1 MTSYVDNGT
10 DNPNAKRRKLEVPSY
25 VALTTHPTNQ
35 SEEVKLNWGAK
46 SPKERRP
53 VIGQQQGAVPRNTI
67 GAHGGSYSIYKALA
81 VATGSLDPHYIPN
94 LHNTEPPFEIPPNP
108 SWYGDDTYKTIMSMD
123 PWGHIIKDA
132 FADELKKGIDIRPTI
147 AVTKAHIDVP
157 EIIDFVRKGEMKP
170 DGEILHEN
178 GKISV
183 GKAAI
188 DPVWYLPG
196 LAKRF
201 GVTVAELRQHLFQHT
216 NGMFPELLTRT
227 DLDVFLPPV
236 GGMTA
241 YVFGDV
247 EAIADPDRKVAVR
260 VHDECN
266 GSDVFG
272 SDICTCRPYLVHGIE
287 MCIRMAQAGGVGIIV
302 YFRKEG
308 RALGEVTKYLVY
320 NARKRQ
326 EGGDKAE
333 EYFNCT
339 ANVAGIEDAR
349 FQSLMPDA
357 LLWLGVK
364 KIDQL
369 MSMSDMKYNAI
380 VSAGIEVVDRIAIPT
395 DRVPADAQVEI
406 SAKVFHGYN
415 GGGVYKVTEEDL
427 KKVKGRGEKSQR
439 SWRRRKQ

>member
-1 MTSYVDNGT
+1 MTENQPSK
-10 DNPNAKRRKLEVPSY
+10 KRLKLSAPSY
-25 VALTTHPTNQ
+25 VALTTHPTKQ
-35 SEEVKLNWGAK
+35 SSEVKVVWGAK
-46 SPKERRP
+46 TPEERQP
-53 VIGQQQGAVPRNTI
+53 IIAIQQEKVPRNAI
-67 GAHGGSYSIYKALA
+67 GAHGGSYMVYRAMA
-81 VATGSLDPHYIPN
+81 VANGSLDPKYKPN
-94 LHNTEPPFEIPPNP
+94 LHNTQPAFHIPPNP
-108 SWYGDDTYKTIMSMD
+108 NWYGTKDYKSIVTID
-123 PWGHIIKDA
+123 PWGHMIKDA
-132 FADELKKGIDIRPTI
+132 FSDSLAQGIDIRPTI
-147 AVTKAHIDVP
+147 AVTKAHIDIP
-157 EIIDFVRKGEMKP
+157 EIMHMVKNGELKA
-170 DGEILHEN
+170 DGKILSEN
-178 GKISV
+178 GQIST

-201 GVTVAELRQHLFQHT
+201 GCTTAELRHQLFLHT

-227 DLDVFLPPV
+227 DLDIFLPPI

-241 YVFGDV
+241 YIFGDF
-247 EAIADPDRKVAVR
+247 EAIADPNRKVAVR

-287 MCIRMAQAGGVGIIV
+287 MCIKMAQNGGVGIIV

-339 ANVAGIEDAR
+339 SNVAGVEDAR
-349 FQSLMPDA
+349 FQSMMPDV

-380 VSAGIEVVDRIAIPT
+380 VRSGIEVVERVPIPPE
-395 DRVPADAQVEI
+395 RVPADAQVEI

-415 GGGVYKVTEEDL
+415 GGSVYNVSEDDL
-427 KKVKGRGEKSQR
+427 KKVKGRQH
-439 SWRRRKQ
+439 